1 MSESVA
7 ENKPLINF
15 TKNAANKAL
24 ELISLE
30 DQLDLNLRVSIS
42 GGGCSGFQY
51 GFMFDEVI
59 NDEDHIF
66 EAEVD
71 HDNEK
76 KLVKLVIDPI
86 SFQYLVGSE
95 VDYQSDLQGE
105 QFVIRNP
112 NANTTCGCGN
122 SFTA

>member
-15 TKNAANKAL
+15 TKNAANKVF

>member
-15 TKNAANKAL
+15 TKNAANKVF

-51 GFMFDEVI
+51 GFKIGRAHV
-59 NDEDHIF
+59 
-66 EAEVD
+66 
-71 HDNEK
+71 
-76 KLVKLVIDPI
+76 
-86 SFQYLVGSE
+86 
-95 VDYQSDLQGE
+95 
-105 QFVIRNP
+105 
-112 NANTTCGCGN
+112 
-122 SFTA
+122 